1 MITWGNWYWPWWL
14 GASVASFLAMEVYAL
29 VSKGTDNTL
38 SNWVWTQLH
47 ATVRESMSQWT
58 AAHFLVFGVWLVLV
72 IWLTWHFFFHFF
84 AL

>member
-38 SNWVWTQLH
+38 SNWVWHQLH

-58 AAHFLVFGVWLVLV
+58 AAHFLFFGVCWC
-72 IWLTWHFFFHFF
+72 W
-84 AL
+84 